1 MIRIDMPLT
10 RVTRVRHCLG
20 PFCGLS
26 RASDAMGPN
35 FNEALTPPQRA
46 QMPNAICKQRVR
58 SLSFRPRLPLLSD
71 CGRTAKHVS
80 FNGRTVSEQCP
91 TFERWGRQAEVC
103 VAAPPKVPGVDRGVP
118 GGTGRASAAGTR
130 QRTAPRAKLPALVS
144 FAGKLAKARNSPRL
158 RGGSSNHATRRPQR
172 PSVCL
177 CGVFQERGVARLN
190 LHISK
195 YSCWFWVLPAM
206 CRRVCNLRRGASS
219 SLLIAGASPSQCLL

>member
-1 MIRIDMPLT
+1 MMRIDMPLT
-10 RVTRVRHCLG
+10 RVTRVRHCRG
-20 PFCGLS
+20 AIPRSIARKRRDEPKFQRSVDTPTAG
-26 RASDAMGPN
+26 SDAECHLQAARP
-35 FNEALTPPQRA
+35 
-46 QMPNAICKQRVR
+46 

-130 QRTAPRAKLPALVS
+130 QRNAARAKLPALVS

-177 CGVFQERGVARLN
+177 CGVF
-190 LHISK
+190 
-195 YSCWFWVLPAM
+195 
-206 CRRVCNLRRGASS
+206 
-219 SLLIAGASPSQCLL
+219 